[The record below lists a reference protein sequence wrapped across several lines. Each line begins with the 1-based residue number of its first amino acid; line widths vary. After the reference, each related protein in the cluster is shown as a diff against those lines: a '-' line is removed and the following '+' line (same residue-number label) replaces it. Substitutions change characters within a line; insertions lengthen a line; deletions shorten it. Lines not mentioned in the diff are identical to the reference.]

1 MSLLK
6 TVNKRESRPA
16 SLFFAE
22 MVISLLFFSISG
34 AVILRVFAAAD
45 MRSRESLLT
54 EKAAVI
60 AQSFAEIY
68 SVKKDAKT
76 ALEQAAG
83 EQCEDMGGGRYTVS
97 FTDGDDALSG
107 VTLYADETRTEFP
120 AGTMLD
126 MTLVFSALEEDGDN
140 GFFTLSCGT
149 YLPGGAGNE

>member
-6 TVNKRESRPA
+6 TVKKRESRPA

-54 EKAAVI
+54 EKAAII
-60 AQSFAEIY
+60 AQSCAEIY

-83 EQCEDMGGGRYTVS
+83 GQCEDAGEGRYTVS
-97 FTDGDDALSG
+97 FTGNDSALPG
-107 VTLYADETRTEFP
+107 VTLYAKETRTEYP
-120 AGTMLD
+120 AGTLCD
-126 MTLVFSALEEDGDN
+126 LTLTFSIPEGDGQSE
-140 GFFTLSCGT
+140 FFELSCAA
-149 YLPGGAGNE
+149 YLPGGAA

>member
-1 MSLLK
+1 MSILK

-54 EKAAVI
+54 EKAAII
-60 AQSFAEIY
+60 AQSCAELY
-68 SVKKDAKT
+68 SVKADAEE
-76 ALEQAAG
+76 ALEQATG
-83 EQCEDMGGGRYTVS
+83 GQCSDMGEEGYAVE
-97 FTDGDDALSG
+97 FTGEGALSG
-107 VTLYADETRTEFP
+107 VTLYADETRTEYP
-120 AGTMLD
+120 AGTFCEL
-126 MTLVFSALEEDGDN
+126 TLTFTLAQKTD
-140 GFFTLSCGT
+140 GFFELRCGA

>member
-1 MSLLK
+1 MRPLK

-60 AQSFAEIY
+60 AQSLAEIY

-76 ALEQAAG
+76 AIEQAADRQCSDIG
-83 EQCEDMGGGRYTVS
+83 EGRYIVE
-97 FTDGDDALSG
+97 FTEKDGVFDG
-107 VTLYADETRTEFP
+107 VTLQAYETRTEYP

-126 MTLVFSALEEDGDN
+126 MKLVFSAEGEDSEN
-140 GFFTLSCGT
+140 GFFTLNCGT
-149 YLPGGAGNE
+149 YLSGGAADE